1 MSIWIIT
8 TGSSD
13 VQLKIADNWGL
24 LHGKIRSKLGTSK
37 QFSQTKSKDNQR
49 FLYPARAMGL
59 VYGSAIEQ
67 HYDDLAFPLLDNFW
81 TLLTEQNITPQR
93 IIVLL
98 TDQTQI
104 FTKPAD
110 INNVFSAYW
119 QDTCTLEPLLKRYL
133 AEKSSATPEFLTLK
147 PAGQSGLD
155 NWNDVLEI
163 VQHKLA
169 ILTDTPQDTKVYV
182 SHQAGTPAISSAVQF
197 ASLAQFGD
205 RVKFLVSNEQDK
217 TLTDTVKGG
226 SYLRGIEKEQ
236 AKTLLKHHDY
246 SGVQDLLSNYLDSE
260 TKILLDA
267 AIQWNFAEFGEFKDK
282 LKEHP
287 QFTITVEDQIK
298 EENWWWLAYEAA
310 YLGIVRLKQGNTVEA
325 LFHSFRSVEG
335 LISEWARWKYPSH
348 VKYEKDNYG
357 KWAWFVHKTIH
368 QVLPNYRKDK
378 FPTNGKIK
386 LFSQSLYDL
395 LQEGITE
402 AKTDHNMTIF
412 LNDARNQRNELFHQL
427 VGLSN
432 LKVYEA
438 WSIAVSEEP
447 ETKEEWEKIDQAWQ
461 QRILGCLNCVTGK
474 TFNFL
479 DKESSNGEIAS
490 LMPQVHNELENAI
503 AQL

>member
-24 LHGKIRSKLGTSK
+24 LYGKIRSKFGTSK

-110 INNVFSAYW
+110 INNIFSAYW

-133 AEKSSATPEFLTLK
+133 AGKSSATPEFLTLK

-205 RVKFLVSNEQDK
+205 RVEFLVSSEQDK
-217 TLTDTVKGG
+217 MLTDTVKGG
-226 SYLRGIEKEQ
+226 SYLRGIKKEQ
-236 AKTLLKHHDY
+236 AKKLLSRYDYAGVNDLLKD
-246 SGVQDLLSNYLDSE
+246 DLNLQ

-267 AIQWNFAEFGEFKDK
+267 AIQWNFAEFSEFKNK

-287 QFTITVEDQIK
+287 QFNVAVEDRTK
-298 EENWWWLAYEAA
+298 EENWWWMAYESS
-310 YLGIVRLKQGNTVEA
+310 YLGVVRLKQDNTVEA
-325 LFHSFRSVEG
+325 MFHTFRAVEG
-335 LISEWARWKYPSH
+335 LLKTWSDKCYPGELKQTKHPKCKEDEHRNLKAYGQDLYWFLTVKESVDGEKDIRKNKTPDIFIFGTQIFSKRNNLFHNLNGLQGKEKVFENWRSPNEPQWRQCPEEKWKMRVMNCLNFISE
-348 VKYEKDNYG
+348 
-357 KWAWFVHKTIH
+357 
-368 QVLPNYRKDK
+368 
-378 FPTNGKIK
+378 
-386 LFSQSLYDL
+386 QS
-395 LQEGITE
+395 
-402 AKTDHNMTIF
+402 F
-412 LNDARNQRNELFHQL
+412 LSL
-427 VGLSN
+427 
-432 LKVYEA
+432 
-438 WSIAVSEEP
+438 
-447 ETKEEWEKIDQAWQ
+447 
-461 QRILGCLNCVTGK
+461 
-474 TFNFL
+474 
-479 DKESSNGEIAS
+479 ESAS
-490 LMPQVHNELENAI
+490 LMAEVHAELVKAI